1 MIIRD
6 AVILAGGLGKRLRP
20 LTNILPKSLLKI
32 GNRSILETL
41 ILLLK
46 KNKIKRIFLAT
57 NYLHDKIVDKID
69 NGKNYGIK
77 IFYSR
82 EKKKLGTCGPLTLLR
97 EKLKK
102 PFFLLNG
109 DIITNINLIKIS
121 KLIKKKTLL
130 TVVTKE
136 INLPFRFGKI
146 NSKNGFITS
155 LQEKPTFKQEILA
168 GIYLFKPEIFKFI
181 PQNQY
186 YGMDQL
192 IKKLIKKNIKIS
204 KYLLK
209 DYWIDVGQLDDYE
222 IAKNKKK

>member
-1 MIIRD
+1 
-6 AVILAGGLGKRLRP
+6 
-20 LTNILPKSLLKI
+20 
-32 GNRSILETL
+32 
-41 ILLLK
+41 
-46 KNKIKRIFLAT
+46 
-57 NYLHDKIVDKID
+57 
-69 NGKNYGIK
+69 
-77 IFYSR
+77 
-82 EKKKLGTCGPLTLLR
+82 
-97 EKLKK
+97 
-102 PFFLLNG
+102 
-109 DIITNINLIKIS
+109 
-121 KLIKKKTLL
+121 
-130 TVVTKE
+130 
-136 INLPFRFGKI
+136 LPFRFGKI